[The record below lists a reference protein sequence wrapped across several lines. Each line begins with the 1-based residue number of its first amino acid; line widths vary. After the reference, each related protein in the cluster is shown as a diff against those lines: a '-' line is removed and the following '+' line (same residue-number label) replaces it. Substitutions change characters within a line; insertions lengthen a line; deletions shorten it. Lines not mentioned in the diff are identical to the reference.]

1 MKNETKPADQNADQM
16 IESTEEY
23 ISFAQIARMILKHR
37 RKIAV
42 CTILFTAIAAAFFLL
57 SPRQYK
63 AEGFLRVIP
72 PVATIDEK
80 VDRDWFETIIISHLQ
95 MVQSSFIA
103 EEVAAALG
111 SNAKTSAADIQNRM
125 KIVRPLKSNL
135 IALTATFPA
144 PDQAVAIVRLWIQEY
159 LASVRANNINV
170 ALCQVRSVL
179 KKAQAGLMEM
189 KAKND
194 VLKMRVE
201 QTKPLVEL
209 ARGINDNQ
217 LWREVAEN
225 APADKVNKL
234 SNIHITGQEQNE
246 EYLALK
252 TMFFAADQ
260 TLAAAAANC
269 AFFQEVETYLE
280 YKARVLQNH
289 ATVQPAQISSNAVQ
303 FAETMLK
310 ATDVI
315 EVGTP
320 ALKSSSRGVARKT
333 AIVFFISLM
342 AAALC
347 AYLCE
352 WFKSAHL
359 ETP

>member
-1 MKNETKPADQNADQM
+1 MTNETKPASQNHQTNEA
-16 IESTEEY
+16 TEEY
-23 ISFAQIARMILKHR
+23 ISFTQIARMILKHR
-37 RKIAV
+37 RKIAAFV
-42 CTILFTAIAAAFFLL
+42 VLATVAAAVFFLV

-72 PVATIDEK
+72 PVTTIDEK

-95 MVQSSFIA
+95 MIQSSFIA
-103 EEVAAALG
+103 EEVAAAG
-111 SNAKTSAADIQNRM
+111 NADNIKMSAADIQNKM

-135 IALTATFPA
+135 ISVTAISSA
-144 PDQAVAIVRLWIQEY
+144 PEQSVTLVRLWIQKY
-159 LASVRANNINV
+159 LASVRMNNINV

-179 KKAQAGLMEM
+179 KKAQSGLMEM
-189 KAKND
+189 QAKND

-217 LWREVAEN
+217 LWKEVADS

-234 SNIHITGQEQNE
+234 SKVHITGQEQNE

-252 TMFFAADQ
+252 TMLFSADQ

-269 AFFQEVETYLE
+269 ALFQEVENYLE
-280 YKARVLQNH
+280 YKARTLQNQ
-289 ATVQPAQISSNAVQ
+289 ATVQAPRISSNAVQ

-315 EVGTP
+315 EVGAP
-320 ALKSSSRGVARKT
+320 ALKSSNRGAARKT
-333 AIVFFISLM
+333 MIVFFISLV
-342 AAALC
+342 AASMC
-347 AYLCE
+347 ACLCE
-352 WFKSAHL
+352 WLKSAQI
-359 ETP
+359 